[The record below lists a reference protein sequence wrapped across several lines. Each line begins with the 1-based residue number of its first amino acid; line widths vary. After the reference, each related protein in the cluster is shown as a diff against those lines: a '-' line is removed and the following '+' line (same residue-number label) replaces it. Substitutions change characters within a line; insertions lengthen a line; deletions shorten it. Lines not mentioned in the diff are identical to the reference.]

1 MLTLHEMQKI
11 LFEKDPVKRQQMI
24 DALPEKE
31 KDALLKEAEKL
42 RQEGH
47 DLANK

>member
-11 LFEKDPVKRQQMI
+11 LFEKDADKRQQMI
-24 DALPEKE
+24 DALPENEKE
-31 KDALLKEAEKL
+31 ALLKEAEKL

-47 DLANK
+47 DLTK